1 MDSNYRNDYVWD
13 LQHYHVGIN
22 GLRYSEYP
30 PGEKQGKRKGE
41 RERIF
46 GSILFLV
53 KKKEDE
59 GPFEL
64 PYEVGNEK
72 NEMFGIIDDTIIY
85 PK

>member
-1 MDSNYRNDYVWD
+1 MDSNYRNDYILD
-13 LQHYHVGIN
+13 LYHYHVGID

-53 KKKEDE
+53 KKKKMKGHLNCNMRSETKKTKCS
-59 GPFEL
+59 G
-64 PYEVGNEK
+64 
-72 NEMFGIIDDTIIY
+72 
-85 PK
+85 